1 MQWIENLRLQ
11 ASSKTQY
18 EVLKMISI
26 FETEMKKS
34 TKLLSYQIHRNALI
48 NCHFSISL
56 QWDTARINYEGSTL
70 AYNLKRNLASL
81 GLVDHS
87 IWIKQTSLKK
97 G

>member
-1 MQWIENLRLQ
+1 MHWMENLRLQ
-11 ASSKTQY
+11 ASSKSQY
-18 EVLKMISI
+18 AVLKVIGI
-26 FETEMKKS
+26 FETEMQKS

-48 NCHFSISL
+48 TCHFSISL
-56 QWDTARINYEGSTL
+56 QWDTAQVHYEGSTL